1 MINAMIYVF
10 VAIIVVCGLKMLFDK
25 IMEGI
30 GTLIYIGLTL
40 GLFYWLITNLLTIIK
55 WVLIVIL
62 ALAAIALIVH
72 WIIKIRNAIL
82 AKRVR

>member
-30 GTLIYIGLTL
+30 GTLIYFGLTL